1 MFKLPK
7 IVLKKFG
14 VDWHLVKGDKFP
26 PSVLV
31 VVPIPVPGVDMDVRI
46 VLEIDKGPFKAG
58 VGLHLT

>member
-7 IVLKKFG
+7 IVLKKLG
-14 VDWHLVKGDKFP
+14 VDWHLVSKFP
-26 PSVLV
+26 EHVRMI
-31 VVPIPVPGVDMDVRI
+31 VPIPIPGVDMDVRI